1 MIEFGIGKKD
11 IWISI
16 MIKSAG
22 LLIIKNGKAL
32 LVKPRTIN
40 SNNNWSIPKGII
52 DPNDKNII
60 ETAIRETFEETGI
73 LIPQHKI
80 DTSKRSIISYVD
92 SKGLLTKI
100 IFYFIVEISDED
112 YIEYKISERFDVS
125 EIETFDFFPF
135 REARKK
141 IYWKQ
146 QSVLNFLKPDSFC
159 INELEELIRLGY
171 IYKVKHPTFP
181 LWLYNITRKCKLY
194 RNWNYTTLSCRGLIL
209 DESGKIVARPFKKFF
224 EKKDIHQEILD
235 ILPENKVITE
245 KLDGAL
251 GILYTYKNNH
261 YICCKNNFNHYSGV
275 KATDIFYNDF
285 YPLEFPEI
293 KDHTFLFEIISS
305 KIPFTINYSIKDSI
319 IPIGIIDNATIRN
332 NFSILDHFG
341 KLEIT
346 TENVLSE
353 GFVEFYADGTMIKN
367 KSKDFMEEYKLLKKS
382 KKRKFNDDFESSS
395 HNLLDRKKVIDHSN
409 INILKNF
416 EDFSNSII
424 LNYQEKIIYWI

>member
-1 MIEFGIGKKD
+1 
-11 IWISI
+11 

-22 LLIIKNGKAL
+22 LLIIKNNKAL
-32 LVKPRTIN
+32 LVKPKTVN
-40 SNNNWSIPKGII
+40 SDNNWSIPKGII
-52 DPNDKNII
+52 DGKDKNII

-73 LIPQHKI
+73 LIPQQKI

-275 KATDIFYNDF
+275 IATDIFYNDF

-332 NFSILDHFG
+332 NFSVLDHFG

-367 KSKDFMEEYKLLKKS
+367 KSKDFMEEYKLFKKS
-382 KKRKFNDDFESSS
+382 KKRKFYADFESSS
-395 HNLLDRKKVIDHSN
+395 HNLLDRKKVIDHST

>member
-1 MIEFGIGKKD
+1 
-11 IWISI
+11 

-22 LLIIKNGKAL
+22 LLIIKNNKAL
-32 LVKPRTIN
+32 LVKPKTVN
-40 SNNNWSIPKGII
+40 ADSNWSIPKGII
-52 DPNDKNII
+52 DGKDKNII

-275 KATDIFYNDF
+275 IATDIFYNDF

-332 NFSILDHFG
+332 NFSVLDHFG

-367 KSKDFMEEYKLLKKS
+367 KSKDFMEEYKLFKKS
-382 KKRKFNDDFESSS
+382 KKRKFYADFESSS
-395 HNLLDRKKVIDHSN
+395 HNLLDRKKVIDHST